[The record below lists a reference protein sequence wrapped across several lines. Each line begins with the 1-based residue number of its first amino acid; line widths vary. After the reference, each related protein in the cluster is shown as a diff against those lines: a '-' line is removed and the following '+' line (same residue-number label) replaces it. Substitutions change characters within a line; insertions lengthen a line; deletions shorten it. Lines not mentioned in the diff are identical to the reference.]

1 MIEKGD
7 LLPDYVSTVDVRKG
21 KTPVRLSNSNGSS
34 HKGEA
39 HGREEEYESVLPKK
53 DSIKTASMGESELE
67 FTDGDEGDMEEEKD
81 VETTKK
87 SSSKT
92 SSKKRETEEE
102 KKQRLKKEKEDEK
115 IAAKIAKREAKALE
129 RVHETVADLPVIK
142 DKLATAPP
150 PPGEARPQPAIS
162 ALLQWAGAPTP
173 LRAPRRGSAVHRGSN
188 GSAPIP

>member
-1 MIEKGD
+1 MNFLTKNCDDHTVECFHTLKTASLAKMDIGKPQQQRNNDKNKNNNIGVQRRMENNQNNQNKNSNDQNRVKKTTTRRMIEKGD

-21 KTPVRLSNSNGSS
+21 KTPVRLSNNNGSS

-102 KKQRLKKEKEDEK
+102 KKTTAQEG
-115 IAAKIAKREAKALE
+115 KR
-129 RVHETVADLPVIK
+129 
-142 DKLATAPP
+142 
-150 PPGEARPQPAIS
+150 G
-162 ALLQWAGAPTP
+162 
-173 LRAPRRGSAVHRGSN
+173 
-188 GSAPIP
+188 